1 MCVCGS
7 KKKAVAIALLRACDG
22 LINLSQKRNQDENFL
37 QMVKQRLKA
46 CLHIWQEYA
55 SPDHWVSTDRSPCSV
70 VSNAIPNRLPPVTE
84 LYKQYPLPFNA
95 MVHDIIQTALR
106 DLNGQ
111 GILDSII

>member
-1 MCVCGS
+1 
-7 KKKAVAIALLRACDG
+7 
-22 LINLSQKRNQDENFL
+22 
-37 QMVKQRLKA
+37 MVKQRLKA

-70 VSNAIPNRLPPVTE
+70 VSIAIPNRLPPVTE